1 VRRPGAALLLIQR
14 DRDQSGVRPPYSK
27 VVYDAP
33 HLMLYLSQVLGR
45 PIRDL
50 EGERVAT
57 IKDII
62 VRLGGDDH
70 PPVTG
75 LVARYR
81 RRDFFLPRWHLT
93 VLNQQGARLNSDILD
108 LRPFVRRESEVLL
121 ARDVLDKQLIDVD
134 GKRVVRVN
142 DVQIIEAAGDWRVT
156 GADVSL
162 QGLWRRLAPAGFA
175 GSKRSVEVLDWAD
188 VGYLATDAATV
199 QLKSSSDKLAR
210 LHPVEIA
217 RLAEALS
224 YHHGSEVVES
234 LDDETAA
241 ETLEEM
247 PAESQARILGD
258 MDQERAA
265 DILEWMS
272 PDEAADVLGDLP
284 EDKAEELL
292 GLMEHDEQADVVELL
307 PYEDDTAGGLMT
319 TEFVT
324 LPRALTVGEAL
335 ARLREMAET
344 PNMIYYLYVV
354 EKEESWKLV
363 GVIALRSLILAEP
376 SMPLEEVMRTEFQQA
391 DPEEPAKEVAQR
403 IAEYNLL
410 ALPVIDE
417 SGDILGI
424 ITVDDAMEFLLPKD
438 WRQRLPRLFG

>member
-1 VRRPGAALLLIQR
+1 
-14 DRDQSGVRPPYSK
+14 
-27 VVYDAP
+27 
-33 HLMLYLSQVLGR
+33 MLYLSQVLGR

-50 EGERVAT
+50 DGESVAT
-57 IKDII
+57 VKDVII
-62 VRLGGDDH
+62 HLGEEDH

-81 RRDFFLPRWHLT
+81 RRDFFVPRWRIT
-93 VLNQQGARLNSDILD
+93 DIGEGGVKLNSDLLD
-108 LRPFVRRESEVLL
+108 LRPFERREGEVLL
-121 ARDVLDKQLIDVD
+121 ARNVLDKQLIDVD

-142 DVQIIEAAGDWRVT
+142 DVQLIAAGDAWRVT

-162 QGLWRRLAPAGFA
+162 QGLWRRLAPAGFL
-175 GSKRSVEVLDWAD
+175 GTRQPVEVIDWSD
-188 VGYLATDAATV
+188 VGYLATDEATV
-199 QLKSSSDKLAR
+199 QLKSARGKLAR

-247 PAESQARILGD
+247 PAAQQARIIGD
-258 MDQERAA
+258 MDEERAA
-265 DILEWMS
+265 DILELMS

-284 EDKAEELL
+284 EEKAEELL
-292 GLMEHDEQADVVELL
+292 GLMEGEEQAEVAELL

-324 LPRALTVGEAL
+324 LPRELTVDAAL

-344 PNMIYYLYVV
+344 PNMIYYLYIVDA
-354 EKEESWKLV
+354 EKSWKLI
-363 GVIALRSLILAEP
+363 GVIALRSLILADP
-376 SMPLEEVMRTEFQQA
+376 KALLAAVMRTEFQSA
-391 DPEEPAKEVAQR
+391 HPDEPAREVAQR

-410 ALPVIDE
+410 ALPVVDQA
-417 SGDILGI
+417 GDILGI
-424 ITVDDAMEFLLPKD
+424 ITVDDAMEILLPKN
-438 WRQRLPRLFG
+438 WRQHLPRLFG

>member
-1 VRRPGAALLLIQR
+1 
-14 DRDQSGVRPPYSK
+14 
-27 VVYDAP
+27 
-33 HLMLYLSQVLGR
+33 MLYLSQVLSR

-57 IKDII
+57 LKDLV
-62 VRLGGDDH
+62 VRLGEDDH

-75 LVARYR
+75 FVARYR
-81 RRDFFLPRWHLT
+81 RRDFFLPRWRIAEF
-93 VLNQQGARLNSDILD
+93 GAAGVRLNSDILD
-108 LRPFVRRESEVLL
+108 LRPFVRRDNEVLL

-142 DVQIIEAAGDWRVT
+142 DVQIIAAAGEWRVM

-162 QGLWRRLAPAGFA
+162 QGLWRRLAPAGFL
-175 GSKRSVEVLDWAD
+175 GTRRTVEVIDWAD

-224 YHHGSEVVES
+224 YHHGTEIVEA

-247 PAESQARILGD
+247 PAEHQARILGD
-258 MDQERAA
+258 MNEERAA

-284 EDKAEELL
+284 EAKAEELL
-292 GLMEHDEQADVVELL
+292 GLMESEEQADVAELL

-324 LPRALTVGEAL
+324 LPRDLTVGDAL

-354 EKEESWKLV
+354 EGEGSWQIA

-376 SMPLEEVMRTEFQQA
+376 SAPLAAVMRAEFQRA
-391 DPEEPAKEVAQR
+391 HPDDSAAEVAHK

-410 ALPVIDE
+410 ALPVVDE
-417 SGDILGI
+417 AGDILGI
-424 ITVDDAMEFLLPKD
+424 ITVDDAMEILLPKD

>member
-1 VRRPGAALLLIQR
+1 
-14 DRDQSGVRPPYSK
+14 
-27 VVYDAP
+27 
-33 HLMLYLSQVLGR
+33 
-45 PIRDL
+45 
-50 EGERVAT
+50 VAT
-57 IKDII
+57 IKDVI
-62 VRLGGDDH
+62 VRLGEHDH

-75 LVARYR
+75 VVARYR
-81 RRDFFLPRWHLT
+81 RRDFFLPRWRIT
-93 VLNQQGARLNSDILD
+93 VLSDRGVQLNSDILD

-142 DVQIIEAAGDWRVT
+142 DVQLIEAGGDWRVT

-162 QGLWRRLAPAGFA
+162 QGLWRRLAPAGLMGTSRA
-175 GSKRSVEVLDWAD
+175 VEVLDWSD

-199 QLKSSSDKLAR
+199 QLKSSSGKLAR

-247 PAESQARILGD
+247 PSERQARIIGD
-258 MDQERAA
+258 MDEERAA

-284 EDKAEELL
+284 EEKAEELL
-292 GLMEHDEQADVVELL
+292 GLMEDQEQADVAELL

-324 LPRALTVGEAL
+324 LPRDLTAGAAL

-354 EKEESWKLV
+354 EGEGSWSLV
-363 GVIALRSLILAEP
+363 GVIALRNLILADQEM
-376 SMPLEEVMRTEFQQA
+376 SLESVMRTDIQTA
-391 DPEEPAKEVAQR
+391 HPNEPANEVAQR
-403 IAEYNLL
+403 MAEYNLL
-410 ALPVIDE
+410 ALPVVDE
-417 SGDILGI
+417 TGDILGI
-424 ITVDDAMEFLLPKD
+424 ITVDDAMEILLPKD
-438 WRQRLPRLFG
+438 WRQRLPKFIG

>member
-1 VRRPGAALLLIQR
+1 
-14 DRDQSGVRPPYSK
+14 
-27 VVYDAP
+27 
-33 HLMLYLSQVLGR
+33 MLYLSQVLGR

-57 IKDII
+57 VKDVI
-62 VRLGGDDH
+62 VRLGSDEH

-81 RRDFFLPRWHLT
+81 RRDFFLSRWRMT
-93 VLNQQGARLNSDILD
+93 ELNQYGVRLNSDILD
-108 LRPFVRRESEVLL
+108 LRPFVRRENEVLL

-142 DVQIIEAAGDWRVT
+142 DVQIIEAAGDYRVT

-162 QGLWRRLAPAGFA
+162 QGLWRRLAPAGFV
-175 GSKRSVEVLDWAD
+175 GTKNPVEVLDWAD

-247 PAESQARILGD
+247 PAERQAKILAD
-258 MDQERAA
+258 MDEERAA

-284 EDKAEELL
+284 EEKAEELL
-292 GLMEHDEQADVVELL
+292 GLMEYDEQADVVELL

-335 ARLREMAET
+335 ARLREMAQT

-354 EKEESWKLV
+354 ETEDSWKLL
-363 GVIALRSLILAEP
+363 GVIALRSLILADP
-376 SMPLEEVMRTEFQQA
+376 SAPLEEVMRTEFQQA
-391 DPEEPAKEVAQR
+391 DPSEPAKEVAQR

-410 ALPVIDE
+410 ALPVVDE

-424 ITVDDAMEFLLPKD
+424 ITVDDAMEILLPKD

>member
-1 VRRPGAALLLIQR
+1 
-14 DRDQSGVRPPYSK
+14 
-27 VVYDAP
+27 
-33 HLMLYLSQVLGR
+33 MLYLSQVLGR
-45 PIRDL
+45 PIRDM

-57 IKDII
+57 IKDVI
-62 VRLGGDDH
+62 VRLGEDH

-75 LVARYR
+75 IVARYR
-81 RRDFFLPRWHLT
+81 RRDFFLSRWRIAEFGEHG
-93 VLNQQGARLNSDILD
+93 VRLNTDILD
-108 LRPFVRRESEVLL
+108 LRPFARREGEVLL

-142 DVQIIEAAGDWRVT
+142 DVQLIVAGGEWRVT

-162 QGLWRRLAPAGFA
+162 QGLWRRLAPAGFI
-175 GSKRSVEVLDWAD
+175 GTNRPVEVIDWAD

-199 QLKSSSDKLAR
+199 RLKSSRDKLAR

-224 YHHGSEVVES
+224 YHQGAEVLES

-247 PAESQARILGD
+247 PDEHQVRIIGD
-258 MDQERAA
+258 MDEERAA
-265 DILEWMS
+265 DILELMS

-284 EDKAEELL
+284 EEKAEELL
-292 GLMEHDEQADVVELL
+292 GLMDGEEQAEVAELL

-324 LPRALTVGEAL
+324 LPQALTVGEAL
-335 ARLREMAET
+335 ARLRKMAET

-354 EKEESWKLV
+354 ESEGSWKLT
-363 GVIALRSLILAEP
+363 GVIALRSLILADP
-376 SMPLEEVMRTEFQQA
+376 SAPLEEVMRTDFQA
-391 DPEEPAKEVAQR
+391 AHPEDSAQDVAQKM
-403 IAEYNLL
+403 AEYNLL
-410 ALPVIDE
+410 ALPVVDE
-417 SGDILGI
+417 AGDILGI
-424 ITVDDAMEFLLPKD
+424 VTVDDAMEILLPKG
-438 WRQRLPRLFG
+438 WRQRLPKLF

>member
-1 VRRPGAALLLIQR
+1 
-14 DRDQSGVRPPYSK
+14 
-27 VVYDAP
+27 
-33 HLMLYLSQVLGR
+33 MLYLSQVLGR

-57 IKDII
+57 VKDVI
-62 VRLGGDDH
+62 VRLGADDH

-81 RRDFFLPRWHLT
+81 RRDFFLSRWR
-93 VLNQQGARLNSDILD
+93 VSELNENGVRLNSDILD
-108 LRPFVRRESEVLL
+108 LRPFVRREAEVLL

-142 DVQIIEAAGDWRVT
+142 DVQIIETGKDWRVT

-162 QGLWRRLAPAGFA
+162 QGLWRRLAPAGFV
-175 GSKRSVEVLDWAD
+175 GTRKPVEVLDWAD

-247 PAESQARILGD
+247 PAEHQARIISD
-258 MDQERAA
+258 MDEERAA

-284 EDKAEELL
+284 EEKAEELL
-292 GLMEHDEQADVVELL
+292 GLMEGEEQAEVAELL

-324 LPRALTVGEAL
+324 LPRELTVGEAL

-354 EKEESWKLV
+354 EREESWKLC
-363 GVIALRSLILAEP
+363 GVIALRSLILADP
-376 SMPLEEVMRTEFQQA
+376 SMSLEDVMRTEYQKA
-391 DPEEPAKEVAQR
+391 EAGEPAREVAQR

-410 ALPVIDE
+410 ALPVVDE
-417 SGDILGI
+417 ADEILGI
-424 ITVDDAMEFLLPKD
+424 ITVDDAMEILLPKD
-438 WRQRLPRLFG
+438 WRQRIPKLFG

>member
-1 VRRPGAALLLIQR
+1 
-14 DRDQSGVRPPYSK
+14 
-27 VVYDAP
+27 
-33 HLMLYLSQVLGR
+33 MLYLSQVLGR
-45 PIRDL
+45 PVRDE

-57 IKDII
+57 LKDVI
-62 VRLGGDDH
+62 VRLGADH

-81 RRDFFLPRWHLT
+81 RRDFFLPRARIRRMDE
-93 VLNQQGARLNSDILD
+93 QGVRLNLDVLD
-108 LRPFVRRESEVLL
+108 LRPFARREGEVLL

-142 DVQIIEAAGDWRVT
+142 DVQLIEAAGEWRVT

-162 QGLWRRLAPAGFA
+162 AGLWRRLTPHNFIGTN
-175 GSKRSVEVLDWAD
+175 RPVEVIDWAD

-199 QLKSSSDKLAR
+199 QLKSSRDKLAR

-224 YHHGSEVVES
+224 RHQGAEVVEA

-247 PAESQARILGD
+247 SEEDQVRIIGD
-258 MDQERAA
+258 MDEERAA

-284 EDKAEELL
+284 EEKAEDLL
-292 GLMEHDEQADVVELL
+292 QRMESEEQAEVAELL
-307 PYEDDTAGGLMT
+307 PYEDDEAGGLMT
-319 TEFVT
+319 TEFVV
-324 LPRALTVGEAL
+324 LPKQLTVGEAI

-354 EKEESWKLV
+354 EEENSWRLS
-363 GVIALRSLILAEP
+363 GVIALRSLILSDP
-376 SMPLEEVMRTEFQQA
+376 SLPLSDVMRTEFQHA
-391 DPEEPAKEVAQR
+391 SPTDSAREVSER

-410 ALPVIDE
+410 ALPVIDAE
-417 SGDILGI
+417 GDILGI
-424 ITVDDAMEFLLPKD
+424 VTVDDAMELLLPKG

>member
-1 VRRPGAALLLIQR
+1 
-14 DRDQSGVRPPYSK
+14 
-27 VVYDAP
+27 
-33 HLMLYLSQVLGR
+33 MLYLSQVLGR
-45 PIRDL
+45 PIRDM

-57 IKDII
+57 IKDVI
-62 VRLGGDDH
+62 VRLGEGEH

-75 LVARYR
+75 IVARYR
-81 RRDFFLPRWHLT
+81 RRDFFLSRWRISEFNAH
-93 VLNQQGARLNSDILD
+93 GARLNSDILD
-108 LRPFVRRESEVLL
+108 LRPFVRRETEVLL

-142 DVQIIEAAGDWRVT
+142 DVQLIEAAGAWRVT

-162 QGLWRRLAPAGFA
+162 QGLWRRLLPQGFT
-175 GSKRSVEVLDWAD
+175 GSMRPVEVLDWAD

-217 RLAEALS
+217 RLAESLS
-224 YHHGSEVVES
+224 YHQGAEIIEG

-247 PAESQARILGD
+247 PAEHQARIIGD
-258 MDQERAA
+258 MDEERAA

-284 EDKAEELL
+284 EKKAEDLL
-292 GLMEHDEQADVVELL
+292 NRMEGEEQADVAELL

-324 LPRALTVGEAL
+324 LPRSLTVGEAL

-354 EKEESWKLV
+354 EEEASWKLA
-363 GVIALRSLILAEP
+363 GVIALRSLILGDPNA
-376 SMPLEEVMRTEFQQA
+376 PLEDVMRYDFQKA
-391 DPEEPAKEVAQR
+391 HPHDPASEVAQK

-410 ALPVIDE
+410 ALPVVDDLE
-417 SGDILGI
+417 DILGI
-424 ITVDDAMEFLLPKD
+424 ITVDDAMEILLPKG

>member
-1 VRRPGAALLLIQR
+1 
-14 DRDQSGVRPPYSK
+14 
-27 VVYDAP
+27 
-33 HLMLYLSQVLGR
+33 MLYLSQVLGR
-45 PIRDL
+45 PIRDM
-50 EGERVAT
+50 EGDRVAT
-57 IKDII
+57 IKDVI
-62 VRLGGDDH
+62 VRLGEDEH

-75 LVARYR
+75 FVARYR
-81 RRDFFLPRWHLT
+81 RRDFFLSRWRISEFGAH
-93 VLNQQGARLNSDILD
+93 GARLNSDILD

-134 GKRVVRVN
+134 GKRIVRVN
-142 DVQIIEAAGDWRVT
+142 DVQLIEAASEWRVT

-162 QGLWRRLAPAGFA
+162 QGLWRRLLPQGFSG
-175 GSKRSVEVLDWAD
+175 GSRRAVEVLDWAD
-188 VGYLATDAATV
+188 VGYLATDASTV

-217 RLAEALS
+217 RLAESLS
-224 YHHGSEVVES
+224 YHQGAEIIEG

-247 PAESQARILGD
+247 PAEHQARIIGD
-258 MDQERAA
+258 MDEERAA

-284 EDKAEELL
+284 EEKAEDLL
-292 GLMEHDEQADVVELL
+292 NRMEGEEQADVAELL

-324 LPRALTVGEAL
+324 LPRSFTVAEAL

-354 EKEESWKLV
+354 EREGSWKLA
-363 GVIALRSLILAEP
+363 GVIALRSLILGDPNA
-376 SMPLEEVMRTEFQQA
+376 PLEDVMRDDFQKA
-391 DPEEPAKEVAQR
+391 HPDDPARGVAQK

-410 ALPVIDE
+410 ALPVVDDE
-417 SGDILGI
+417 EEILGI
-424 ITVDDAMEFLLPKD
+424 ITVDDAMEILLPKG

>member
-1 VRRPGAALLLIQR
+1 
-14 DRDQSGVRPPYSK
+14 
-27 VVYDAP
+27 
-33 HLMLYLSQVLGR
+33 MLYLSQVLGR
-45 PIRDL
+45 PIRDM

-57 IKDII
+57 IKDVI
-62 VRLGGDDH
+62 VRLGEDEH

-75 LVARYR
+75 FVARYR
-81 RRDFFLPRWHLT
+81 RRDFFLSRWRIAEFNEH
-93 VLNQQGARLNSDILD
+93 GARLNSDILD

-142 DVQIIEAAGDWRVT
+142 DVQLIEAAREWRVT

-162 QGLWRRLAPAGFA
+162 QGLWRRLLPQGFT
-175 GSKRSVEVLDWAD
+175 GSRRPVEVLDWAD

-217 RLAEALS
+217 RLAESLS
-224 YHHGSEVVES
+224 YHQGAEIIEG

-247 PAESQARILGD
+247 PAEHQARIIAD
-258 MDQERAA
+258 MDEERAA

-284 EDKAEELL
+284 EEKAEDLL
-292 GLMEHDEQADVVELL
+292 NRMEGEEQADVAELL

-324 LPRALTVGEAL
+324 LPRSLTVGEAL

-354 EKEESWKLV
+354 ETEGSWKLS
-363 GVIALRSLILAEP
+363 GVIALRSLILAAP
-376 SMPLEEVMRTEFQQA
+376 DAPLEDVMRYDFQKA
-391 DPEEPAKEVAQR
+391 HPDDPARDVAQV

-410 ALPVIDE
+410 ALPVVDNE
-417 SGDILGI
+417 DDILGI
-424 ITVDDAMEFLLPKD
+424 ITVDDAMEILLPKG
-438 WRQRLPRLFG
+438 WRQRLPRLFV

>member
-1 VRRPGAALLLIQR
+1 
-14 DRDQSGVRPPYSK
+14 
-27 VVYDAP
+27 
-33 HLMLYLSQVLGR
+33 MLYLSQVLGR
-45 PIRDL
+45 PVREV

-57 IKDII
+57 LKDVI
-62 VRLGGDDH
+62 VRLGEDH

-75 LVARYR
+75 LRARYR
-81 RRDFFLPRWHLT
+81 RRDFFVPRAR
-93 VLNQQGARLNSDILD
+93 VARIDVSGVRLNSDILD
-108 LRPFVRRESEVLL
+108 LRRFARREGEVLL

-142 DVQIIEAAGDWRVT
+142 DVQLIETGGEWLVT
-156 GADVSL
+156 GADVTL
-162 QGLWRRLAPAGFA
+162 AGLWRRLTPHNFVGTD
-175 GSKRSVEVLDWAD
+175 RPVEVIDWAD

-199 QLKSSSDKLAR
+199 RLKSSRDKLAR

-217 RLAEALS
+217 RLAESLS
-224 YHHGSEVVES
+224 IHQGAEVVAA

-247 PAESQARILGD
+247 PEESQARIIGD
-258 MDQERAA
+258 MDEERAA

-284 EDKAEELL
+284 EDKAEDLL
-292 GLMEHDEQADVVELL
+292 NRMETEEQADVAELL

-324 LPRALTVGEAL
+324 LPRNLTVAEAL

-354 EKEESWKLV
+354 ERENSWKLA
-363 GVIALRSLILAEP
+363 GVIALRSLILADP
-376 SMPLEEVMRTEFQQA
+376 GSPLEEVMRDDFQ
-391 DPEEPAKEVAQR
+391 VASAYDSARDVAER

-410 ALPVIDE
+410 ALPVVDE
-417 SGDILGI
+417 AGDIAGI
-424 ITVDDAMEFLLPKD
+424 VTVDDAME
-438 WRQRLPRLFG
+438 

>member
-1 VRRPGAALLLIQR
+1 
-14 DRDQSGVRPPYSK
+14 
-27 VVYDAP
+27 
-33 HLMLYLSQVLGR
+33 MLYLSQVLGR

-50 EGERVAT
+50 EGESVAT
-57 IKDII
+57 VKDVIT
-62 VRLGGDDH
+62 RLGEDDH
-70 PPVTG
+70 PQIIG
-75 LVARYR
+75 IVARYR
-81 RRDFFLPRWHLT
+81 RRDFFVSRWRIT
-93 VLNQQGARLNSDILD
+93 EMSEAGVRLNSDVLN
-108 LRPFVRRESEVLL
+108 LRPFERREGEVLL
-121 ARDVLDKQLIDVD
+121 ARNVLDKQLIDVD

-142 DVQIIEAAGDWRVT
+142 DVQLIEVAGAWRVT

-162 QGLWRRLAPAGFA
+162 QGLWRRLAPAGFM
-175 GSKRSVEVLDWAD
+175 GTRKPVEVIDWSD
-188 VGYLATDAATV
+188 VGYLATDEATV
-199 QLKSSSDKLAR
+199 QLKSASGKLAR

-247 PAESQARILGD
+247 PAAQQARILGD
-258 MDQERAA
+258 MDEERAA

-284 EDKAEELL
+284 EEKAEELL
-292 GLMEHDEQADVVELL
+292 GLMEGEEQADVAELL

-324 LPRALTVGEAL
+324 LPRELTVGAAL

-354 EKEESWKLV
+354 EAEDSWQLI
-363 GVIALRSLILAEP
+363 GVIALRSLILADQAA
-376 SMPLEEVMRTEFQQA
+376 PLAAVMRTEFQSA
-391 DPEEPAKEVAQR
+391 HPGEPAKDVAQR

-410 ALPVIDE
+410 ALPVVDQT
-417 SGDILGI
+417 GDILGI
-424 ITVDDAMEFLLPKD
+424 ITVDDAMELLLPKN
-438 WRQRLPRLFG
+438 WRQRLPRLFA

>member
-1 VRRPGAALLLIQR
+1 
-14 DRDQSGVRPPYSK
+14 
-27 VVYDAP
+27 
-33 HLMLYLSQVLGR
+33 MLYLSQVLGR
-45 PIRDL
+45 PILDL

-57 IKDII
+57 LKDVI
-62 VRLGGDDH
+62 VRLGEGDH
-70 PPVTG
+70 PPVIG
-75 LVARYR
+75 FVARYR
-81 RRDFFLPRWHLT
+81 RRDFFLPRWRIT
-93 VLNQQGARLNSDILD
+93 DFGEAGVRLNSDILD
-108 LRPFVRRESEVLL
+108 LRPFVRRHGEVLL

-142 DVQIIEAAGDWRVT
+142 DVQLIEAANEWRVT

-162 QGLWRRLAPAGFA
+162 IGLWRRLAPAFL
-175 GSKRSVEVLDWAD
+175 RSGRPVEVIDWAD

-199 QLKSSSDKLAR
+199 QLKSSRGKLAR

-217 RLAEALS
+217 RLAESLS

-247 PAESQARILGD
+247 PSERQVQILGD
-258 MDQERAA
+258 MDEERAA

-284 EDKAEELL
+284 EEKAEELL
-292 GLMEHDEQADVVELL
+292 GLMEDEEQADVAELL

-324 LPRALTVGEAL
+324 LPRDLTVGEAL
-335 ARLREMAET
+335 ARLREMAQT

-354 EKEESWKLV
+354 SGENSWNLT
-363 GVIALRSLILAEP
+363 GVIALRSLILARPEA
-376 SMPLEEVMRTEFQQA
+376 PLERVMRRDLQVAHPDDNAA
-391 DPEEPAKEVAQR
+391 DVAQKV
-403 IAEYNLL
+403 AEYNLL
-410 ALPVIDE
+410 ALPVVDE
-417 SGDILGI
+417 AGDILGI
-424 ITVDDAMEFLLPKD
+424 VTVDDAIEILLPKD
-438 WRQRLPRLFG
+438 WRQRLPKLIG